1 MYKQIR
7 KELLL
12 LQDNKFK
19 EFHSKLCPKTNNIIG
34 IKLPT
39 LRKYAKK
46 KYQQINIKEY
56 ISFDNTLYYEEIM
69 LKAIFIGLL
78 KNIEVEE
85 FTKIIENFVPKI
97 DNWAVCDTFCSEL
110 KVITK
115 NKEHFWKFIQK
126 YLKSKKEFEL
136 RFAIVIM
143 LNYYINET
151 YIVEVLKRLDSI
163 KHDGYYVK
171 MAIAWAISV
180 AFVKFEKKTFKY
192 LNDNNLD
199 DWTYNK
205 SLQKIIESLRVSK
218 KTKQI
223 IKTMKRN

>member
-19 EFHSKLCPKTNNIIG
+19 KFHSKLCPGINNIIG

-46 KYQQINIKEY
+46 KYQQINVKEY

-85 FTKIIENFVPKI
+85 FTKIIEDFVPKI

-151 YIVEVLKRLDSI
+151 YIDEVLKRLDSI
-163 KHDGYYVK
+163 KHDVYYVK

-180 AFVKFEKKTFKY
+180 AFVKFEDKSFKY
-192 LNDNNLD
+192 LSDNNLD

-205 SLQKIIESLRVSK
+205 SLQKIAESLRVSK